1 MPENPPDAVQA
12 FLALNGENIAA
23 LTARVAA
30 VEDRLTQVE
39 AQLAAPPDPPPV
51 DPPPS

>member
-1 MPENPPDAVQA
+1 MPENPPDPVQA
-12 FLALNGENIAA
+12 FIALNGENIAA

-39 AQLAAPPDPPPV
+39 AQLAPTPTDPQPQ
-51 DPPPS
+51 SG